1 MDPRHNKSGMNGER
15 KTNMTE
21 LEKELE
27 DVVKEMDE
35 AEDDVTSTAKAVL
48 DKEKDRLAASALGLK
63 KRKSL
68 ASAADSGLPCSS
80 GSIVS
85 ECKPKVAVMQNGEDD
100 FFSRMAGENEERMK
114 MQKFESEV
122 ENGRKDNE
130 QKFQQGLEDRKSLE
144 QIRQNER
151 SYVLAIEQMKV
162 AQEQVKFRSQMMVL
176 MQVAIDRDRDLN
188 NRDSKS

>member
-1 MDPRHNKSGMNGER
+1 
-15 KTNMTE
+15 
-21 LEKELE
+21 
-27 DVVKEMDE
+27 
-35 AEDDVTSTAKAVL
+35 
-48 DKEKDRLAASALGLK
+48 
-63 KRKSL
+63 
-68 ASAADSGLPCSS
+68 
-80 GSIVS
+80 
-85 ECKPKVAVMQNGEDD
+85 MQNGEDD
-100 FFSRMAGENEERMK
+100 FFPRMAGENEERMK